1 MVKEIKT
8 SFLGR
13 GLYSTV
19 NYLKGVDVMMC
30 VVYKIKTLITTFF
43 VGPRTIY
50 YSFLIIMSE
59 MMIERKEKY
68 IYVVTK

>member
-1 MVKEIKT
+1 MLCTK
-8 SFLGR
+8 
-13 GLYSTV
+13 
-19 NYLKGVDVMMC
+19 LKP
-30 VVYKIKTLITTFF
+30 LLQTFF

-68 IYVVTK
+68 IYVVTKGGVIKG